1 MVGAACHGDTGVP
14 PVNHAQAARATSIL
28 RGRYEITAQT
38 KYGDGPGRVRF
49 AFVRLSAT
57 GATQAQQR
65 EQPGQTQPGEGM
77 NRLNQEHHRRVLA
90 TVLIL
95 YGCLHL
101 AAAAFWW
108 SIILGLAREGYT
120 DVLRDLKTTTAFA
133 MTLSTVALPLVSGLA
148 LLLGRPWAGRT
159 VLLTCVVILIVNFM
173 VLRQVASPR
182 LTPARIVFGTIYGG
196 TTLAMSVYGLWFVNR
211 RRSEQG

>member
-1 MVGAACHGDTGVP
+1 MVGG
-14 PVNHAQAARATSIL
+14 N
-28 RGRYEITAQT
+28 
-38 KYGDGPGRVRF
+38 
-49 AFVRLSAT
+49 
-57 GATQAQQR
+57 AQQR

-101 AAAAFWW
+101 AVAAFWW

-182 LTPARIVFGTIYGG
+182 LTPARIVFGTLYGG